1 MNFIDVFAMMKISQ
15 AQAKSN
21 VWSFGVI
28 LLELLTGKYSRD
40 AAFLCDE
47 KNFLEWGKLHMKDES
62 RLSLIMD
69 ERLEGLY
76 PIKGAMEVALLAL
89 QCLRPKE
96 AQRPTMTEV
105 VAALKEIKHN
115 YCGKVEMRQPDA
127 MKANVTKSEGPL
139 LATPCISSSN
149 SEDETLLESLA
160 RLPMSTL

>member
-1 MNFIDVFAMMKISQ
+1 MCLQIMKISQ

-47 KNFLEWGKLHMKDES
+47 KNFIEWGKLHMKDEA

-76 PIKGAMEVALLAL
+76 PIKGAMEVAMLAL

-96 AQRPTMTEV
+96 AQRPTMTVV
-105 VAALKEIKHN
+105 VATLKGIKHN
-115 YCGKVEMRQPDA
+115 YYGKVEMGRSDA
-127 MKANVTKSEGPL
+127 MKANVTRSESAQ
-139 LATPCISSSN
+139 LATSSISS

-160 RLPMSTL
+160 RLPMSTS